1 VALVNHRS
9 REIHFKIVYYG
20 PGSGGKTTNLR
31 ILHSH
36 LPADRRGRLLAI
48 ANEQERTLFF
58 DFLPVDLGRIQGYS
72 TRVHLYTVP
81 GQVYYKLSRRVVL
94 QGVDGVVFVADSHPA
109 RASAN
114 FDSREDLIFQ
124 LEEIGLT
131 PEERAKLPWV
141 FQYNKRDLP
150 GVMPIERMRA
160 ALNTAGAPDFEA
172 VAVDGRGVSETLK
185 AACKSVLNSF
195 TRVVGAAIAP
205 APSPPVAAPPLPPMP
220 PSVAARSTGLRRAW
234 RSRASRASRAS

>member
-9 REIHFKIVYYG
+9 REVHFKIVYYG

-31 ILHSH
+31 ILHSQ

-114 FDSREDLIFQ
+114 FDSREDLLFQ

-131 PEERAKLPWV
+131 PEERARLPWV

-150 GVMPIERMRA
+150 GVMSVERMRA
-160 ALNTAGAPDFEA
+160 TLNAGGAPDFEA
-172 VAVDGRGVSETLK
+172 VAVEGRGVPETLK
-185 AACKSVLNSF
+185 AACKAVLASF
-195 TRVVGAAIAP
+195 ARTVGAAIAP
-205 APSPPVAAPPLPPMP
+205 APTPPAATPPMP
-220 PSVAARSTGLRRAW
+220 PSIAARSSGLRRAW
-234 RSRASRASRAS
+234 RSRASRAS